1 MQISRVT
8 CGYTAL
14 CDADYQK
21 FAFYQQLV
29 CWVFHPTGKLASLP
43 FFHACFALCQRKIYL
58 YLSKPQGPSQSSFPL
73 RFQDLREASETREAE
88 QKHQHQ
94 LEKALQDAEIQAQKE
109 HRSWH
114 RERQR
119 CEKLQ
124 EELKISTSEAAEAT
138 AKVGENTDRFT
149 KKEMGA

>member
-1 MQISRVT
+1 VDIQHYAMQTIIF
-8 CGYTAL
+8 L
-14 CDADYQK
+14 
-21 FAFYQQLV
+21 AFYQQLV
-29 CWVFHPTGKLASLP
+29 CWVFHPTGKLARLP
-43 FFHACFALCQRKIYL
+43 LTRMFRTVSAKNRPTSPSRKALPGI
-58 YLSKPQGPSQSSFPL
+58 LSL

-94 LEKALQDAEIQAQKE
+94 LEKALQDAEIRAQKE